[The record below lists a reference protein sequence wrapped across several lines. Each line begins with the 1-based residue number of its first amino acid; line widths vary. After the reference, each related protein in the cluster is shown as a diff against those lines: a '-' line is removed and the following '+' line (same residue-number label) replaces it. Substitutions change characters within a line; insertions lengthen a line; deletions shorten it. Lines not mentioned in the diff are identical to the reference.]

1 MDARLTEYVKSC
13 VDEFLDLDAT
23 VTEIYSSKINSEFC
37 GGSGICIKIED
48 LPLLKRKGK
57 VKTRSLDDLLEKI
70 AIHFVISDGNNAV
83 KCMAHN
89 GISLVPGGM
98 DASSLTQ
105 GLNLL
110 TDSQRNG
117 TQVKIFGSY
126 QLHDGEK
133 VFVVEA
139 ILPQMDSKESQLTSE
154 KFEGFLKVCRQVGL
168 QPLDVMKHDMT
179 LWRHVYAADSI
190 KEAVLLNCLSPF
202 KKQDMIH
209 IAVITSMGEGK
220 DHLIENIM
228 QPLVPTGVASTG
240 KLCTIPGLF
249 GAMSGE
255 DLNSIELGLI
265 GKMNNERIAVSE
277 FQTWSSDVFGELMNM
292 LANGYYTMQKGNQD
306 VHREACLNMS
316 FWGNPDKSY
325 NDDKMDKIEMLEV
338 FKEYTYQM
346 ISRMTLMFAQMSLS
360 YGDDNADKFVK
371 RKIMDAMT
379 GKFETPQAKAE
390 LRMWRRFFK
399 EYLRYVSRIEPQMDN
414 HEEAI
419 FDMFSNEIENQEDF
433 KRVFLQRS
441 EKENRKF
448 QQFINLCKGI
458 SRLNGHLEV
467 QASTLAQAKAL
478 FQKSLQTLIEN
489 VPLNIDLMEADAE
502 IQSLWA
508 ALLRNSNEGQYDNLL
523 AAKKT
528 MSDIGKNFSDSK
540 KDRLIELG
548 LLTIINGRVMITDA

>member
-1 MDARLTEYVKSC
+1 
-13 VDEFLDLDAT
+13 
-23 VTEIYSSKINSEFC
+23 
-37 GGSGICIKIED
+37 
-48 LPLLKRKGK
+48 
-57 VKTRSLDDLLEKI
+57 
-70 AIHFVISDGNNAV
+70 
-83 KCMAHN
+83 
-89 GISLVPGGM
+89 M

-139 ILPQMDSKESQLTSE
+139 ILPQMDSKESQLTAE

-399 EYLRYVSRIEPQMDN
+399 EYLRYVSRLEPKMDN
-414 HEEAI
+414 HEDAI

-467 QASTLAQAKAL
+467 QTSTLAQAKAL